1 MFNPLGWFRNR
12 NPEKVQRNVMLDAF
26 MRDVIVALTVSC
38 EPTLGKEMWNTL
50 PFFNVDYMNAAAVHE
65 VIDDIGK
72 NNPMLNVSTVEV
84 DEIVEAI
91 QATPGAQ
98 QLGATPEQIR
108 YSVMEVSISE
118 ALDRAIFGDFGFKYI
133 MREIAYSHGSV
144 MRPPNPDKAYLRY
157 VKSIA
162 RQIVWRI
169 YRAQENPE
177 LIRKHLAKNQR
188 RELEWYEPYE
198 DESLIDY
205 QYLQDLN

>member
-1 MFNPLGWFRNR
+1 
-12 NPEKVQRNVMLDAF
+12 
-26 MRDVIVALTVSC
+26 
-38 EPTLGKEMWNTL
+38 MWNTL
-50 PFFNVDYMNAAAVHE
+50 PFFNVDYMNAEAVHE
-65 VIDDIGK
+65 VINEIGK
-72 NNPMLNVSTVEV
+72 NSPMLNVPTAEV
-84 DEIVEAI
+84 DEMVEAI

-98 QLGATPEQIR
+98 QLDATTEQIR
-108 YSVMEVSISE
+108 YAVMEVSLSE

-157 VKSIA
+157 VKSVA

-169 YRAQENPE
+169 YKAQENPE

-188 RELEWYEPYE
+188 RKPEWYESHE

-205 QYLQDLN
+205 

>member
-1 MFNPLGWFRNR
+1 MFNPLGWLRNR

-26 MRDVIVALTVSC
+26 MRDVIVALTASC
-38 EPTLGKEMWNTL
+38 ESTIGRDMWDTL
-50 PFFNVDYMNAAAVHE
+50 PFFNVDYMNAEAVHE
-65 VIDDIGK
+65 VINEIDK
-72 NNPMLNVSTVEV
+72 NNPMLQVPTVEV

-98 QLGATPEQIR
+98 QLDATPEQIR
-108 YSVMEVSISE
+108 YAVMEVSISE

-157 VKSIA
+157 VKSVA

-169 YRAQENPE
+169 HRAQENPE

-188 RELEWYEPYE
+188 REL
-198 DESLIDY
+198 
-205 QYLQDLN
+205 

>member
-38 EPTLGKEMWNTL
+38 EPTLGKDMWNTL
-50 PFFNVDYMNAAAVHE
+50 PFFNVDYMNAEAVHE

-98 QLGATPEQIR
+98 QLGATPEQIGLNG
-108 YSVMEVSISE
+108 VSK
-118 ALDRAIFGDFGFKYI
+118 RC
-133 MREIAYSHGSV
+133 
-144 MRPPNPDKAYLRY
+144 
-157 VKSIA
+157 
-162 RQIVWRI
+162 
-169 YRAQENPE
+169 
-177 LIRKHLAKNQR
+177 KNNN
-188 RELEWYEPYE
+188 LFTFN
-198 DESLIDY
+198 S
-205 QYLQDLN
+205 

>member
-1 MFNPLGWFRNR
+1 MFNPLGWLRNR

-26 MRDVIVALTVSC
+26 MRDVIVALTASC
-38 EPTLGKEMWNTL
+38 ESTLGRDMWDTL
-50 PFFNVDYMNAAAVHE
+50 PFFNVDYMNAEAVHE
-65 VIDDIGK
+65 VINEIDK
-72 NNPMLNVSTVEV
+72 NNPMLQVPTVEV

-98 QLGATPEQIR
+98 QLDATTEQIR
-108 YSVMEVSISE
+108 YAVMEVSLSE

-157 VKSIA
+157 VKSVA

-169 YRAQENPE
+169 YKAQENPE

-188 RELEWYEPYE
+188 RKPEWYESHE

-205 QYLQDLN
+205 